1 MEWHKTSK
9 KMQRWTKI
17 IRECTVCKKQKPER
31 VMQFLRPIE
40 DWICDDCLGEGRRSQ
55 VTSLEEGKELTAELR
70 GEQYNAE

>member
-1 MEWHKTSK
+1 M
-9 KMQRWTKI
+9 
-17 IRECTVCKKQKPER
+17 CKKQKPER